1 MKFGKKPK
9 SHAKSL
15 HPVLYVVESLKEYHR
30 ALVQSEVESLQELS
44 MVNQSFHNVLSDS
57 EDFKT
62 SLQDFEQTFSSVNT
76 VSGQFAEVKDNIFAS
91 TMQAQNEVEELKNSS
106 MKIEKYFEE
115 MQSTFEAFQVSFKE
129 IKSCMGKIVSIAD
142 QTNILSINASIEAAR
157 AGERGKGFAVVAS
170 EVKNLSDEIKNLAAM
185 VDVSVN
191 DVEQGADKLNVSI
204 HTSHEALGKS
214 LSKMDETYDKF
225 NNITQAA
232 EGATQVQVEI
242 AGVIDTSKA
251 ELQSLCVFFEK
262 MKNRY
267 QEVVRHINIARN
279 MGTTK
284 SAMFE
289 DVDNMMSQIP
299 PIIEDYNS

>member
-1 MKFGKKPK
+1 
-9 SHAKSL
+9 
-15 HPVLYVVESLKEYHR
+15 
-30 ALVQSEVESLQELS
+30 

-57 EDFKT
+57 EDFKS

-76 VSGQFAEVKDNIFAS
+76 VSSQFAEVKDNIFRS

-106 MKIEKYFEE
+106 MKIERYFEE

-170 EVKNLSDEIKNLAAM
+170 EVKNLSDEIKSLAAM

-251 ELQSLCVFFEK
+251 ELQSLCGFFEK

-267 QEVVRHINIARN
+267 QEVVRHINMARN